1 MLNPS
6 AEAVYLKNKNSRI
19 SIFRFSFVVSV
30 SLWLIWYFVLLK
42 VNHIGVYLY
51 LLVMTLFM
59 MSVEV
64 RSPLIMES
72 ITVPCLKILLKLVK
86 PPSPSSKTN
95 KVGFFVYKT
104 GIKNISKQTFAD
116 VHVLVLKI
124 IGRLDPFLKTN
135 R

>member
-1 MLNPS
+1 MLNPL
-6 AEAVYLKNKNSRI
+6 AEAVYLKNKNSRT
-19 SIFRFSFVVSV
+19 SIFRFSFVVVV
-30 SLWLIWYFVLLK
+30 SLWLIWYFVFLK

-116 VHVLVLKI
+116 VHVLVLIKNYWKI
-124 IGRLDPFLKTN
+124 
-135 R
+135 

>member
-1 MLNPS
+1 MLDFPLL
-6 AEAVYLKNKNSRI
+6 YLCLCGSYSI
-19 SIFRFSFVVSV
+19 S
-30 SLWLIWYFVLLK
+30 VLLK
-42 VNHIGVYLY
+42 VNHIGICLY

-95 KVGFFVYKT
+95 KVGFFVYTT
-104 GIKNISKQTFAD
+104 GILDISKQTFAD
-116 VHVLVLKI
+116 VHVLVLIKNYWKI
-124 IGRLDPFLKTN
+124 
-135 R
+135 

>member
-19 SIFRFSFVVSV
+19 PIFRFSFVVLV
-30 SLWLIWYFVLLK
+30 SLWLIWYFELLK

-124 IGRLDPFLKTN
+124 IGRFDPFLKTN